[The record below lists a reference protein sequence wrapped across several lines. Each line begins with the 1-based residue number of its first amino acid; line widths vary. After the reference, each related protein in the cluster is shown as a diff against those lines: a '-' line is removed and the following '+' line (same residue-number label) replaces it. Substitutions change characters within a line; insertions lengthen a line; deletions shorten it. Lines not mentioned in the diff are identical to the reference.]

1 MDSNLHEDDLHN
13 IIVDVLEEGSIVFTS
28 HAKDQ
33 MGLRGYT
40 VHDVMKI
47 LHGGEIKKMTK
58 ESTGHYHCEVHGHD
72 IDGDP
77 GAIVALVIKRSRIV
91 VITVLGGV

>member
-13 IIVDVLEEGSIVFTS
+13 IIMDVLEWGILVFTS

-40 VHDVMKI
+40 VHDVMNI
-47 LHGGEIKKMTK
+47 LRGGEIIKMTEK
-58 ESTGHYHCEVHGHD
+58 STGRYHCEVHGHD

-77 GAIVALVIKRSRIV
+77 GAVVALVIKRSRIV
-91 VITVLGGV
+91 IITVLGGV